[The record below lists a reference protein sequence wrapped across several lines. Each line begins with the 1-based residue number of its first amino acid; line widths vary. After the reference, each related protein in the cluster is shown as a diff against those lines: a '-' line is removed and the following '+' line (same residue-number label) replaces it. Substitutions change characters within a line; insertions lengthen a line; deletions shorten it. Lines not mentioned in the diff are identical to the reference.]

1 MSHFSIA
8 HRKTAFW
15 ACAKASIAQRFSA
28 LKGCRRMRV
37 SMVTVFFFLAC
48 TLGTVPSATIALG
61 TQCAAAQAGSKVQE
75 AAPAYWQM
83 YYNFAPPTDA
93 FIAALA
99 EAQSLPYTQGKEGEA
114 RFYADD
120 GRPIYPSNDGAVGCI
135 LTVALP
141 AGEVL
146 TRYGAPTGRY
156 VSPAMTTFEQRA
168 LPRTTMES
176 DFHIYIVQREIAGV
190 EKGVIAPWFGR
201 TGGGIQYKLPD
212 RISALMG
219 AEPPMLRESKMPVR
233 ILGVPQMQEDA
244 DADQRPAADSRA
256 A

>member
-8 HRKTAFW
+8 HRMTAFW

-28 LKGCRRMRV
+28 LKGCRPMCV
-37 SMVTVFFFLAC
+37 SMVTVFFFLAG

-61 TQCAAAQAGSKVQE
+61 TQCAAAQAKSEMQE
-75 AAPAYWQM
+75 TAPAYWQM

-99 EAQSLPYTQGKEGEA
+99 AEQSLPYTQGKEGEA

-135 LTVALP
+135 LTVTLP
-141 AGEVL
+141 QGAVL

-156 VSPAMTTFEQRA
+156 VSPDATSFEQRA
-168 LPRTTMES
+168 LPSTTREG
-176 DFHIYIVQREIAGV
+176 DFHVYLVRREIAGV

-219 AEPPMLRESKMPVR
+219 TEPSMLTE
-233 ILGVPQMQEDA
+233 EDV